1 MRNDF
6 VTYKSCLFRE
16 KCLPLHHHINMRQLA
31 MLFLALAT
39 LGACAVAC
47 EHPDIPEEPE
57 RPRPAG
63 WDTVN
68 VDFDFSDREA

>member
-1 MRNDF
+1 
-6 VTYKSCLFRE
+6 
-16 KCLPLHHHINMRQLA
+16 MRQLA